1 MRVLPDTSIWVDYL
15 RRGASGPGGEL
26 DGLLERDSVLVCGPV
41 LAELLA
47 GAPPE
52 RRDELWLALG
62 SLPWAE
68 LDHAAW
74 RQVGELANDLRR
86 TGTSVALTDL
96 VIAVACVHAEATLW
110 TGDRD
115 FERIR
120 RALPGLELQLVSGR
134 SSAAD

>member
-1 MRVLPDTSIWVDYL
+1 VNVLPDTSVWVEYL
-15 RRGASGPGGEL
+15 RRGASGPAAE
-26 DGLLERDSVLVCGPV
+26 LERRLHDGSVLVCGPV

-47 GAPPE
+47 GAPGE

-68 LDHAAW
+68 LDHAGW

-86 TGTSVALTDL
+86 ADVSVPLTDL
-96 VIAVACVHAEATLW
+96 VIAVAAARSQATLW
-110 TGDRD
+110 TRDQD

-120 RALPGLELQLVSGR
+120 PVLPALELRL
-134 SSAAD
+134 A